1 MSVVMEEQVRFGE
14 KGVYLA
20 GLLHRGRNSSP
31 AIVLLP
37 PHPNLGGDMNFY
49 LLADLVREFSKER
62 ITTLRFNFR
71 GVPPSTGTYGG
82 GSGELED
89 VLKAVEFLRNQ
100 KNVNGEHV
108 ALVGYSFGGSLAL
121 MAAERAKVK
130 AVVSISPQVNPSE
143 TRLDTTEYAKRITCP
158 VLLIHGKADETVP
171 YSDSQKIYD
180 ALEKSVEKDIEFV
193 DGANH
198 MYSGKGKNV
207 VYLASTFVEA
217 FL

>member
-1 MSVVMEEQVRFGE
+1 MSAVMEEQVRFGE

-20 GLLHRGRNSSP
+20 GLLHHGRNSSP
-31 AIVLLP
+31 GIVLLH
-37 PHPNLGGDMNFY
+37 PHPTLGGDMNFY

-62 ITTLRFNFR
+62 ITTLRFNYR

-89 VLKAVEFLRNQ
+89 TLKAVEFIRNQ
-100 KNVNGEHV
+100 QNVNKEHV

-143 TRLDTTEYAKRITCP
+143 TRLDTTEYARRITCP

-171 YSDSQKIYD
+171 YSDSEKIYD
-180 ALEKSVEKDIEFV
+180 ALVKSVEKDIELV

-207 VYLASTFVEA
+207 VYLATTFLET